1 MTEPT
6 IVDPSGDLTVQVGEN
21 EHQNTFIVSPKAMCL
36 ASHVWREM
44 LNHTGLCEHN
54 RIDLTGEDPDALLIL
69 L

>member
-1 MTEPT
+1 M
-6 IVDPSGDLTVQVGEN
+6 L
-21 EHQNTFIVSPKAMCL
+21 
-36 ASHVWREM
+36 WREM